1 MKLLCGVLLI
11 VLAVSDVWTLP
22 ARNSPQDDVE
32 VIRLPQA
39 QPESK
44 DPTFRDFKGV
54 IDTGAGNP
62 FLQSDPSAFHFN
74 FGIVNSFDDIFRRL
88 RARLWPIAVDEDDSA
103 AGSGAGDSAESL
115 TPLGFGLRP
124 LTPLNTKNGNTT
136 STVKVVDGHKVEIN
150 ETVYG
155 DTNSL
160 FKVRLV
166 NVRPL
171 ESGEE
176 VVEGVINNNGDLKPV
191 SSPSTSAPATRSE
204 LEDLDDDN
212 DRREPL
218 EKQPKDNEVRDI
230 DEPQV

>member
-1 MKLLCGVLLI
+1 M
-11 VLAVSDVWTLP
+11 
-22 ARNSPQDDVE
+22 
-32 VIRLPQA
+32 
-39 QPESK
+39 
-44 DPTFRDFKGV
+44 
-54 IDTGAGNP
+54 
-62 FLQSDPSAFHFN
+62 
-74 FGIVNSFDDIFRRL
+74 
-88 RARLWPIAVDEDDSA
+88 
-103 AGSGAGDSAESL
+103 
-115 TPLGFGLRP
+115 
-124 LTPLNTKNGNTT
+124 
-136 STVKVVDGHKVEIN
+136 VDGHKVEIN

>member
-11 VLAVSDVWTLP
+11 TLAVSDVWTLP
-22 ARNSPQDDVE
+22 ARNSPQDDAE
-32 VIRLPQA
+32 VIPLPQA
-39 QPESK
+39 QPESS
-44 DPTFRDFKGV
+44 DPSFHDFKGV

-62 FLQSDPSAFHFN
+62 FLQSNPSVFRFN
-74 FGIVNSFDDIFRRL
+74 LGFANTFDDIFRRL
-88 RARLWPIAVDEDDSA
+88 RARLWPIAVDEDDSV
-103 AGSGAGDSAESL
+103 AGSGDSAES
-115 TPLGFGLRP
+115 PLGFGLRP
-124 LTPLNTKNGNTT
+124 LTPLSTKNGNTT

-155 DTNSL
+155 DSNSL

-176 VVEGVINNNGDLKPV
+176 VVEGVINNHGDFKPV

-204 LEDLDDDN
+204 LDDMEDDN

>member
-11 VLAVSDVWTLP
+11 ALAVSDVWTLP
-22 ARNSPQDDVE
+22 ARNSPQDDAE

-39 QPESK
+39 QPEAS
-44 DPTFRDFKGV
+44 DPSFRDFKGV

-62 FLQSDPSAFHFN
+62 FLQPNPSAFHFN
-74 FGIVNSFDDIFRRL
+74 LGFANSFDDIFRRL
-88 RARLWPIAVDEDDSA
+88 RARLWPIAVDEDDSV
-103 AGSGAGDSAESL
+103 AGSGDSDEPTS
-115 TPLGFGLRP
+115 PLGFGLHT
-124 LTPLNTKNGNTT
+124 LTPLSTKNGNTT

-176 VVEGVINNNGDLKPV
+176 VVEGVINNHGDFKPV
-191 SSPSTSAPATRSE
+191 SSPSTSAPETRSE
-204 LEDLDDDN
+204 LDDLEDDN